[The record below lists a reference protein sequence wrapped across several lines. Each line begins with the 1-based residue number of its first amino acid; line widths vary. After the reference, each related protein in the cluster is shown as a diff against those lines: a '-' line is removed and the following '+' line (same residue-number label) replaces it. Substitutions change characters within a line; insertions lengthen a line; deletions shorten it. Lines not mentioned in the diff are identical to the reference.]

1 MISVYSVLFALVL
14 LSGLSGRSVTV
25 GVPASKLDD
34 GRTEQ
39 ESLGSLLD
47 DEAMKEDSMGPPL
60 FRRSLIVESK
70 VGDEDGKPKF
80 IIFSSL
86 VNNVPQDTGLEGPSM
101 RGLNPAFTRGLPPL
115 MDQRSGHTPAEYN
128 LKVDRRDTDIDV
140 LRCMIGR
147 VYRPCWQS

>member
-80 IIFSSL
+80 IIFS
-86 VNNVPQDTGLEGPSM
+86 DTGLEGPSM

-147 VYRPCWQS
+147 VYRPCWFSDPPC